1 MPEQPN
7 EQTKIIER
15 DIQRLR
21 EDQTA
26 NAARFDRHLEIY
38 AQNKQELYGV
48 KNNLENLNKML
59 KDSQDHVAKDQSNQW
74 DAIKAITEAQTDIRV
89 QLGSI
94 ATKIAFFATVGSAVA
109 SAAVAFIFNNL
120 SL

>member
-21 EDQTA
+21 EDQQS
-26 NAARFDRHLEIY
+26 NAKRFDRHLEIY

-48 KNNLENLNKML
+48 KNNLEHLNETVKKTQL
-59 KDSQDHVAKDQSNQW
+59 HISADQSNQW
-74 DAIKAITEAQTDIRV
+74 DSIKKLTDAQTDIRLEV
-89 QLGSI
+89 GSI
-94 ATKIAFFATVGSAVA
+94 ATKVAAFATVGSAAA
-109 SAAVAFIFNNL
+109 SAAVAYLFNIMV
-120 SL
+120 